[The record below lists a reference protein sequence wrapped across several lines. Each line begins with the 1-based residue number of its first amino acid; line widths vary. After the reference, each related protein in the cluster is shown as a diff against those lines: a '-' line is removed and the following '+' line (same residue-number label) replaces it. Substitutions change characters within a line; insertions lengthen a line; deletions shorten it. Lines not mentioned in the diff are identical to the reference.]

1 MGSITQPITR
11 IPSGGLRITALEI
24 RNLWG
29 VSEAII
35 KPGSRNIIR
44 GANGT
49 GKTSLLKAIELALGG
64 GSLGQ
69 YKRLG
74 AEGEP
79 ELVLEISGPSDS
91 IRIEREGDK
100 PPKVLR
106 RGGQSAAYEKV
117 PAPATF
123 LRGLFDTKGANP
135 FTFLGASDNDRAQL
149 LLEALDLEMD
159 EGRLAATLGD
169 DADLA
174 ASIPSNLHPLIRLA
188 LTHDA
193 IYSARRGCNV
203 ERDAKHK
210 AAEQLKRSVPAERTP
225 DLSGEIDTLEGK
237 VLNDSEIIARE
248 VEANDG
254 ELRNAKG
261 KLEDASEIE
270 IYTLK
275 NTQDAESD
283 KAGGEFNRRAAE
295 IRAEADKQI
304 MKLELAAYAE
314 RESKKTELLTVIKG
328 IQSKLKE
335 NISTVTARR
344 EKLRSIED
352 GEKALIAKDREQLA
366 KLREQHAES
375 DRHENTRSQIDEFE
389 KAAGAHHADS
399 LRLTDVLKGLE
410 ALKRQLAE
418 KLPIAGLD
426 ISGREIKV
434 NGVAWKDL
442 NKAAQGGIAA
452 VVAVE
457 RAKKSK
463 LPVVFFDQA
472 EQFDEAHIDA
482 ISRVVEQAKCQ
493 LFAAVVV
500 RQGEITVEADGQS
513 AGTVRIDAP
522 VDPLVHRAKD

>member
-1 MGSITQPITR
+1 MESITR

-29 VSEAII
+29 VAEAII

-49 GKTSLLKAIELALGG
+49 GKTSLLKAIEIALGG
-64 GSLGQ
+64 GALGQ
-69 YKRLG
+69 YQRLG
-74 AEGEP
+74 SKGPP
-79 ELVLEISGPSDS
+79 ELVLEISGPTDS

-106 RGGQSAAYEKV
+106 RVGQSAAYEKV

-159 EGRLAATLGD
+159 EERLTATLGA

-174 ASIPSNLHPLIRLA
+174 SAVLPNLHPLIRLA
-188 LTHDA
+188 LIHDA

-210 AAEQLKRSVPAERTP
+210 AAEQLKRSVPAERLP
-225 DLSGEIDTLEGK
+225 DLSGEIDELEGK

-248 VEANDG
+248 TEANDG
-254 ELRNAKG
+254 VLRKTTSE
-261 KLEDASEIE
+261 LEDESRHKI
-270 IYTLK
+270 
-275 NTQDAESD
+275 DALRVGQEGAVD
-283 KAGGEFNRRAAE
+283 KAIAE
-295 IRAEADKQI
+295 LDRWADAIRADTEKQI
-304 MKLELAAYAE
+304 ADRELALAARSKAE
-314 RESKKTELLTVIKG
+314 GIKLGATIDGVISQ
-328 IQSKLKE
+328 IKE
-335 NISTVTARR
+335 AISTATERR
-344 EKLRSIED
+344 ERLRSTED

-375 DRHENTRSQIDEFE
+375 DRHENTRRQISRFE
-389 KAAGAHHADS
+389 ESAGAHHADS

-434 NGVAWKDL
+434 NGVPWKDL
-442 NKAAQGGIAA
+442 NKGQKGSIAGI
-452 VVAVE
+452 VAVE

-463 LPVVFFDQA
+463 LPVVFFDEA
-472 EQFDEAHIDA
+472 EMFDNEHIEAIAD
-482 ISRVVEQAKCQ
+482 VVNAAGVQ

-500 RQGEITVEADGQS
+500 RDGEIEIEADGELTGS
-513 AGTVRIDAP
+513 VLIDAP
-522 VDPLVHRAKD
+522 SDPTVPGGAA